1 MNGPGARR
9 TAPESTPPESTPT
22 ETTATETTPVIAGE
36 GRRHELRL
44 NSQNQHRGGQDELL
58 HDRDP

>member
-9 TAPESTPPESTPT
+9 TAP

-44 NSQNQHRGGQDELL
+44 NSQNQHRGRQDELL